1 MKKLEQISCEP
12 SLYQRTKLLETR
24 GGNGIPNEITVQEE
38 LGRGSNNRVFKGVHK
53 NGTNVVI
60 RCPRRKSD
68 TERAG
73 YATWEFRHT
82 LVASKLGIAPKL
94 YDAWYVRHSKPKQ
107 KSGLHLIC
115 EYLPIDGQNAYHS
128 YIEEVLT
135 NKSKI
140 EEKIYNHLLLLAN
153 NDMFC
158 YDLKP
163 GNIVMDF
170 DDFKV
175 KFIDFGREF
184 CEQNPWES
192 DSSDRAPI
200 TTYIKKIAQENTETD
215 EEGCKLYRHLLFL
228 TMLVLLSSN
237 TSYYLFT
244 IKEKINADKKLRED
258 LNFVSY
264 TAKSVL
270 GDTRGKLISMI
281 RKILR
286 NEDIKSCCCH
296 YMSRRNA
303 GTRRILQWADGTK
316 V

>member
-1 MKKLEQISCEP
+1 MKKLEQISSEP
-12 SLYQRTKLLETR
+12 SLYQRTKLLVGR
-24 GGNGIPNEITVQEE
+24 SGNGIPHEITVQEE
-38 LGRGSNNRVFKGVHK
+38 LGRGSNNRVFKGLHK
-53 NGTNVVI
+53 DGTNVVI

-82 LVASKLGIAPKL
+82 LIASKLGIAPHL
-94 YDAWYVRHSKPKQ
+94 YDAWYVRHAKPKQ
-107 KSGLHLIC
+107 KAGLHLIS
-115 EYLPIDGQNAYHS
+115 EYLPIDGQHAYHS
-128 YIEEVLT
+128 YIDEILT
-135 NKSKI
+135 KKSQI
-140 EEKIYNHLLLLAN
+140 EEKIYENLRIMAE

-163 GNIVMDF
+163 GNIVMDL
-170 DDFKV
+170 DTLKV

-184 CEQNPWES
+184 CEQNPWNV

-200 TTYIKKIAQENTETD
+200 TTYIKKMVLENVEN
-215 EEGCKLYRHLLFL
+215 EEDGCKMYRHLLFL
-228 TMLVLLSSN
+228 TMLILLSSN

-244 IKEKINADKKLRED
+244 IKEKINADKKMRED
-258 LNFVSY
+258 LNFVSF

-270 GDTRGKLISMI
+270 GDTRGKLIKMV

-286 NEDIKSCCCH
+286 QEDIKSCCRH
-296 YMSRRNA
+296 YMTKRNA

>member
-1 MKKLEQISCEP
+1 MRKLEQILCEP
-12 SLYQRTKLLETR
+12 SLYQRTKLLEART
-24 GGNGIPNEITVQEE
+24 GNGIPNEITVQEE

-82 LVASKLGIAPKL
+82 LIASKLEIAPKL
-94 YDAWYVRHSKPKQ
+94 YDAWYVRHAKPKQ

-115 EYLPIDGQNAYHS
+115 EYLPIDGQHAYHS

-140 EEKIYNHLLLLAN
+140 EEKIYDHLLLMAN

-170 DDFKV
+170 DNLKV

-200 TTYIKKIAQENTETD
+200 TTYIKKLAQQNTESD
-215 EEGCKLYRHLLFL
+215 EEGCNLYRHLLFL

-264 TAKSVL
+264 TARSIL
-270 GDTRGKLISMI
+270 NDTRGKLISMV